1 MPSVRYLVA
10 HELMSGRIS
19 VLQVMIVHLSWPG
32 NTQGV
37 QGSQRKKPRTCG
49 RSIRSSD
56 SRQTGVNGAV
66 ATNAFPG
73 SEGIPALDGGCGGLG
88 AVIFDMELGAR
99 ETEGP

>member
-10 HELMSGRIS
+10 HVLMSGRIS

-73 SEGIPALDGGCGGLG
+73 SEGIPALAGRYVRPWRRHFRYGLG
-88 AVIFDMELGAR
+88 
-99 ETEGP
+99 